1 MARHIPTDFNHP
13 PFKLADVGAVLGV
26 ILIWGLNFVTM
37 KYALRDFTPFQLG
50 AARYV
55 FASLPLVFFIPR
67 PRLPAGWIVAGGLA
81 QLGQFAF
88 LFLALRDGMTTAMAS
103 VLLQTQMF
111 FTTLLGV
118 ALLGESLAKKGVYA
132 LLLAAVG
139 LVCFA
144 VSAVQGGGAITLT
157 GLLLNLAAA
166 GMWAVANIV
175 ARRAQRAHPDFDAL
189 QYVVWISLVPIV
201 PFVALAWALDPAE
214 VRWNWLGA
222 RDSSWASVVFLGLV
236 ATVAAYAMW
245 TQLLKR
251 HAASR
256 VAPFSLGVPVVGL
269 VAAIVLLG
277 ETVTA
282 LQWLGSGLVVAAL
295 VMFMGWR
302 RRP

>member
-1 MARHIPTDFNHP
+1 MAHHLSTASNHP
-13 PFKLADVGAVLGV
+13 PFKLADGGAALGV
-26 ILIWGLNFVTM
+26 ILIWGLNFVAM

-67 PRLPAGWIVAGGLA
+67 PRLPVVWILAGGLA

-88 LFLALRDGMTTAMAS
+88 LFLALRDGMTAAMAS
-103 VLLQTQMF
+103 VLMQTQLF
-111 FTTLLGV
+111 FTTLLGI
-118 ALLGESLAKKGVYA
+118 ALLGERLARTGVYA
-132 LLLAAVG
+132 LGLAAFG
-139 LVCFA
+139 LACFA
-144 VSAVQGGGAITLT
+144 VSAVQGGGAISLA

-166 GMWAVANIV
+166 AMWAVANIV

-201 PFVALAWALDPAE
+201 PFMALAWALDPAE

-222 RDSSWASVVFLGLV
+222 RASSWASVVFLGLV
-236 ATVAAYAMW
+236 ATVVAYALW
-245 TQLLKR
+245 TQLLQR

-269 VAAIVLLG
+269 VAAMVLLG
-277 ETVTA
+277 ETVTP
-282 LQWLGSGLVVAAL
+282 LQWLGSGLVVGAL
-295 VMFMGWR
+295 VVFMGVR